1 MKPGPY
7 SQPVGWE
14 SDVTTSA
21 VSIIQTLVWERW
33 SRQGHE
39 PMAYILA
46 RTLESAEELWKVMEW
61 LATREPLH
69 DSYIHE
75 TGRVSPSFFVFHDL
89 GLVFKSTGQLFWRM
103 FFHLGSSGVS
113 SWLGS
118 GHAFQARR
126 PQKSCGVISLCL
138 IKRYMVPAVLF
149 LELLTLLVK
158 MISATFLSVK
168 LFHPICN

>member
-1 MKPGPY
+1 MGAVPLPGSTAHAVAP
-7 SQPVGWE
+7 QPVG
-14 SDVTTSA
+14 SSRIRDQTC
-21 VSIIQTLVWERW
+21 VSCTGRQTLYHW
-33 SRQGHE
+33 
-39 PMAYILA
+39 
-46 RTLESAEELWKVMEW
+46 
-61 LATREPLH
+61 ATREPLH

-149 LELLTLLVK
+149 LELLTPLVK

-168 LFHPICN
+168 FFHPICN